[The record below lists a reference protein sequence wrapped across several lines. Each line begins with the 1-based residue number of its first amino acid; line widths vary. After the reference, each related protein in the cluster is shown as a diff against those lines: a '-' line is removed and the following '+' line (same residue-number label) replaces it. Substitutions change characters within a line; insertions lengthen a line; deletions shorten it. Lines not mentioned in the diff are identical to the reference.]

1 LIETFYCDKIA
12 QLTDENK
19 AKEKNFKRMK
29 GLQANKKDKKNELEQ
44 ALIDSIEQTKAN
56 IERRRIVQNMRHQN
70 KDKKPDSVG
79 GKRSGS
85 TSRIGLKD
93 FNNHD

>member
-1 LIETFYCDKIA
+1 
-12 QLTDENK
+12 
-19 AKEKNFKRMK
+19 
-29 GLQANKKDKKNELEQ
+29 LEQ